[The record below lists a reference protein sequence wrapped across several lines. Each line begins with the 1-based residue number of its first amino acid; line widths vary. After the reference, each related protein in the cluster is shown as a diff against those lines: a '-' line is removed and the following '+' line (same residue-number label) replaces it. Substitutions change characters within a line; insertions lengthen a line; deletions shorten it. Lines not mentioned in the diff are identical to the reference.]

1 MAERLLLAPKHR
13 AAIEALLK
21 EHLPGVEVWA
31 YGSRVNGRAHDGSDL
46 DLVLRASGLRE
57 IPDDRFADLKDAL
70 RDSNIPFLVEARDW
84 ARLPETFHKEI
95 ERDYV
100 VLVGKEECR
109 GSGDWPRLRLGDCMV
124 INDSTYSPK
133 EAWPFINYLDTGS
146 ITENQICE
154 IQHLT
159 VGKDKIPSRARR
171 KVQPG
176 DIVYSTV
183 RPNQRHFGL
192 LKRIPENF
200 LASTGFSVLR
210 GKTGVAYTNFLY
222 WYLAQDRIVE
232 QLHTTAE
239 HSTSAYPSIRSAD
252 IGQLQVDLPPLPE
265 QRAIAHVLGT
275 LDDKIELNRRMNET
289 LETVARA
296 IFRDWFVD
304 FGPTR
309 AKAEGRKPYLSSEIW
324 ELFPD
329 ALDDKEK
336 PAGWELS
343 EIGNEVNAVGG
354 ATPSTKEPAY
364 WNEGTHCWAT
374 PKDLSKLSSPVLLD
388 TDRRITD
395 VGVNKISS
403 RLLPIGTVLMSSR
416 APIGY
421 LAIAEVATTVNQG
434 FIAMVCNR
442 RLPNVFVLL
451 WCYENLDYIKGIS
464 SGSTFA
470 EISKK
475 DFRPV
480 SVIVPSAQILTI
492 YEEIIRP
499 LYNYIVSNMKESA
512 LLAQTRDLLLPKLIS
527 GEIRLREAEK
537 AVEAV
542 A

>member
-1 MAERLLLAPKHR
+1 MAERLLLAPRHR

-57 IPDDRFADLKDAL
+57 IPDDRFADFKDAL

-84 ARLPETFHKEI
+84 VRLPETFHREI

-109 GSGDWPRLRLGDCMV
+109 GGGDWPRLRLGDCMV

-146 ITENQICE
+146 ITENQISE

-210 GKTGVAYTNFLY
+210 GKAGVAYTNFLY
-222 WYLAQDRIVE
+222 WFLAQDRIVA
-232 QLHTTAE
+232 QLHTIAE
-239 HSTSAYPSIRSAD
+239 HSTSTYPSIRPAD
-252 IGQLQVDLPPLPE
+252 IRRLEVDLPPLPE

-289 LETVARA
+289 LEAMARA

-309 AKAEGRKPYLSSEIW
+309 AKMEGRVPYLPHEIW

-329 ALDDKEK
+329 ALDHEGK
-336 PAGWELS
+336 PVDWAFSTLARLADPNPESWTAQNHPLTMEYVDLSNTKWGSIDSTTLMDWENAPSRARRIVMSGDTIVGTTRPGNGSFAYISRDGLTASTGFCVLS
-343 EIGNEVNAVGG
+343 PRNENYRDAVYLAATSDENIERLTNLADGHGG
-354 ATPSTKEPAY
+354 AYPAARPSEVSDTPIVFPGDEVLALFADFVSPIRKKIEHTKTE
-364 WNEGTHCWAT
+364 
-374 PKDLSKLSSPVLLD
+374 
-388 TDRRITD
+388 
-395 VGVNKISS
+395 S
-403 RLLPIGTVLMSSR
+403 RT
-416 APIGY
+416 
-421 LAIAEVATTVNQG
+421 
-434 FIAMVCNR
+434 
-442 RLPNVFVLL
+442 FV
-451 WCYENLDYIKGIS
+451 
-464 SGSTFA
+464 
-470 EISKK
+470 
-475 DFRPV
+475 R
-480 SVIVPSAQILTI
+480 
-492 YEEIIRP
+492 
-499 LYNYIVSNMKESA
+499 
-512 LLAQTRDLLLPKLIS
+512 TRDLLLPKLIS
-527 GEIRLREAEK
+527 KEILIQNT
-537 AVEAV
+537 
-542 A
+542 